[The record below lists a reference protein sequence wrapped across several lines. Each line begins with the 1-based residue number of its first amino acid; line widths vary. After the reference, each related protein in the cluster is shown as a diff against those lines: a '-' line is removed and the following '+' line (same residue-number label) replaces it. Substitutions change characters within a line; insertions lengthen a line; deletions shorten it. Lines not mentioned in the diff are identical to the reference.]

1 MSNIN
6 VVVIAGNLGQDPEL
20 RFTPKGTQVASFSIA
35 SNRVWFDRETNE
47 KNEETSWIRCEAW
60 GKMAETVNNYLKKGS
75 QAMIHGRLKQDRWED
90 SQGQQRTTIKV
101 VVRDLQLPPRG
112 APTVMD
118 QEMPVEAAV
127 GAPEDG
133 APPLDEDVPF

>member
-6 VVVIAGNLGQDPEL
+6 VVVLSGNLGQDPEL

-35 SNRVWFDRETNE
+35 SNRVWFDRESNE
-47 KNEETSWIRCEAW
+47 RNEETSWIRCEAW
-60 GKMAETVNNYLKKGS
+60 GKMADTINNYLKKGS
-75 QAMIHGRLKQDRWED
+75 QVMIHGRLKQDRWED

-112 APTVMD
+112 
-118 QEMPVEAAV
+118 EAA
-127 GAPEDG
+127 APEMAEVAASPPLEDEQ
-133 APPLDEDVPF
+133 PPLDEDVPF